1 MIKGKT
7 ATGFTFKID
16 QKAIQD
22 MEFIELV
29 AAARDDGL
37 LLPEIL
43 KKLLGE
49 EQKKALYD
57 HIREEHG
64 SVPVDAVTNE
74 IMDIIATF
82 NETPETKN

>member
-7 ATGFTFKID
+7 TTGFTFKID
-16 QKAIQD
+16 QKAVQD

-57 HIREEHG
+57 HIRAEHG

-74 IMDIIATF
+74 IMDILAAF